1 MPVLTLRHNGR
12 QLFMPVSILP
22 PSPQPT
28 GNFPLFKALIDTGA
42 TVTCISE
49 QVASVVGL
57 RPHGRTT
64 VAGVAGLSTHN
75 SYIFRLGFSADRPD
89 NQSLPAVEAMY
100 LLKLDI
106 LGAQIETTGDYD
118 VLLGMD
124 VLSTGQLVVNGSGT
138 FSFAF

>member
-1 MPVLTLRHNGR
+1 
-12 QLFMPVSILP
+12 MPVSILP

-28 GNFPLFKALIDTGA
+28 GNFPLFNALIDTGA

-57 RPHGRTT
+57 RPNGRTT
-64 VAGVAGLSTHN
+64 VAGVAGPSTHN
-75 SYIFRLGFSADRPD
+75 SFIFMLGFST
-89 NQSLPAVEAMY
+89 QGPAMTPTKTVDFVH
-100 LLKLDI
+100 LFTNTI

-124 VLSTGQLVVNGSGT
+124 VLITGQLVVTGSGT

>member
-1 MPVLTLRHNGR
+1 MPVLTLRHNG
-12 QLFMPVSILP
+12 QELFLPVCILP
-22 PSPQPT
+22 PLSEHT
-28 GNFPLFKALIDTGA
+28 GPFPLFKALVDTGA

-49 QVASVVGL
+49 QVASAVGL

-64 VAGVAGLSTHN
+64 VVGVAGLSTQN
-75 SYIFRLGFSADRPD
+75 SYIFRLGFSADRPE
-89 NQSLPAVEAMY
+89 NQSLQAVEAMY
-100 LLKLDI
+100 LLKADI